1 MKNGNRIWIKGST
14 HHAKENTFKERR
26 KEIRFSGNFDKVS
39 NSVAREYEKKGYSK
53 EQAERIGRETAG
65 KIYQEKRKK
74 AGI

>member
-1 MKNGNRIWIKGST
+1 MKNGNKIWIKGST
-14 HHAKENTFKERR
+14 HHAKERTFEETR
-26 KEIRFSGNFDKVS
+26 KEVRFGGNFDKVS

-65 KIYQEKRKK
+65 KIYQEKMKK

>member
-14 HHAKENTFKERR
+14 HHAKDRTFEETR
-26 KEIRFSGNFDKVS
+26 KEVRFGGNFDKVS

-53 EQAERIGRETAG
+53 EHADRIGRETAG